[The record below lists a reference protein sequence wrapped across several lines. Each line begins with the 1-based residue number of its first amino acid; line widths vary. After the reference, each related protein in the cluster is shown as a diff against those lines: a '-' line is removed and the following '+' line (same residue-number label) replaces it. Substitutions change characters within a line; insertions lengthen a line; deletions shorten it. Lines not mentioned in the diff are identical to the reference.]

1 MSWTQMLKYFLGLIG
16 IIAGAVWGNM
26 DSLFLALIIFVC
38 IDYLTGVLDAI
49 YTKTLS
55 SEIGFKGIVKKVIIF
70 ILVAVGNVID
80 VYVIK
85 QGASVRTMVIFFYL
99 ANEGISILENV
110 VKLDIPVPDKLY
122 EILKHLDENNS

>member
-1 MSWTQMLKYFLGLIG
+1 MSWSHIIKHLFALIG
-16 IIAGAVWGNM
+16 VIAGAVWGNM
-26 DSLFLALIIFVC
+26 DSLLLALIIFVV
-38 IDYLTGVLDAI
+38 IDYITGVFDAI
-49 YTKTLS
+49 YTKSLS
-55 SEIGFKGIVKKVIIF
+55 SEVGFKGIIKKVIIF
-70 ILVAVGNVID
+70 VLVAVGNVID

-122 EILKHLDENNS
+122 DILKHLDENNS